1 MAMNG
6 YTKLFNS
13 IVASTIWSEPDET
26 RIVWIT
32 MLALANSG
40 GIVEAS
46 VPGLAVLARVTPEK
60 CRAAIATL
68 EAPDPDSRSQE
79 YEGRRIRKV
88 DGGWLILNH
97 TKYRSKLNA
106 EERREYKTI
115 KQREYRTKSVDSS
128 VDNSVHKSTVWT
140 HTDTDTDTKADTG
153 KVKISS
159 APQNGAGLKTS
170 DQFQIFW
177 DAYPRKEAK
186 KNALKIWI
194 KYGLDFHLGEIL
206 GGLEAWKRAR
216 DPEYMPYAESWL
228 NLESWKEIPLKGKER
243 LSKHEQT
250 RQRREE
256 AFARARGN
264 LANNA

>member
-1 MAMNG
+1 MTRVFEME
-6 YTKLFNS
+6 LP
-13 IVASTIWSEPDET
+13 STEKFVLLVIADHCNDEGENAWPSVKT
-26 RIVWIT
+26 ISRKTCLNERTVQRA
-32 MLALANSG
+32 LRALAKKR
-40 GIVEAS
+40 ILEVQTRAS
-46 VPGLAVLARVTPEK
+46 IYKPT
-60 CRAAIATL
+60 
-68 EAPDPDSRSQE
+68 S
-79 YEGRRIRKV
+79 YRIR
-88 DGGWLILNH
+88 GGAMPPGGGVQSPGEMAQSHPWGGTQPPGEMAHDHPNH
-97 TKYRSKLNA
+97 PIEPSLEPSMQPSINLSPK
-106 EERREYKTI
+106 
-115 KQREYRTKSVDSS
+115 
-128 VDNSVHKSTVWT
+128 
-140 HTDTDTDTKADTG
+140 
-153 KVKISS
+153 
-159 APQNGAGLKTS
+159 NGAGINAS

-194 KYGLDFHLGEIL
+194 KYGLDFRLGEIL